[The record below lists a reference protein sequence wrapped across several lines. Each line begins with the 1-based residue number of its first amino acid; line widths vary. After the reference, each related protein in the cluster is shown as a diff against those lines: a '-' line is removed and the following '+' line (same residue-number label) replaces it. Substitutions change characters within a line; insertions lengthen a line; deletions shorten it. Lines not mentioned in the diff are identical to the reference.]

1 MTKIDPN
8 TTFHGKLIELASNP
22 SGFAASEVSGYSPE
36 QVRRAAEGLAGAGH
50 IVRVRVSARRIRY
63 FSSDSLGQ
71 AYVKGKA
78 TSSTLAARQTSG
90 LRAKAKWGPDEPIR
104 ITSKT
109 KIYIAPPLPR
119 NVLRTYTYPKF

>member
-36 QVRRAAEGLAGAGH
+36 QVRRAAEALAGAGH
-50 IVRVRVSARRIRY
+50 IVRFRVSARRIRY
-63 FSSDSLGQ
+63 FSSERLGQ
-71 AYVKGKA
+71 AYVNGKA
-78 TSSTLAARQTSG
+78 GSATLAARRTSG
-90 LRAKAKWGPDEPIR
+90 LRAKANWGPDDPIR